1 MRVFVDSG
9 PFIALLD
16 RSDQHHKAARNTLAR
31 MGDARLLTSLFVLTE
46 VASRGAR
53 LVGAA
58 PTAAFVRKILSSPLF
73 HVVDVGLQA
82 SGEALDALVKYEDQ
96 GLSFVDAT
104 NLVLMKAAR
113 TRRIFSFDQA
123 FRKAGLDLLP

>member
-16 RSDQHHKAARNTLAR
+16 RSDQHHASAREAMAR
-31 MGDARLLTSLFVLTE
+31 MGDVRLITSLFVLGE
-46 VASRGAR
+46 VAGRGVR
-53 LVGAA
+53 LVGAR
-58 PTAAFVRKILSSPLF
+58 PTSDFIRKILSSPLF

-82 SGEALDALVKYEDQ
+82 VEEALEALLKFEDQ

-104 NLVLMKAAR
+104 NVVLMRAAR
-113 TRRIFSFDQA
+113 TRKIFSFDGG
-123 FRKAGLDLLP
+123 FRKAGFDLLP